1 METGSL
7 LFQSEVEI
15 RASGWLLCFSD
26 LQLEPQY
33 LSLGFYY
40 SCYTYMLIRHA
51 PITTKVLLYVTPEN
65 IIFTVALSGPHYF
78 SHFTCKECEFQD
90 TKSL

>member
-7 LFQSEVEI
+7 PFWSEVEV

-26 LQLEPQY
+26 LQVELQY

-40 SCYTYMLIRHA
+40 WRYRIGEKSMRKGKSPEVGIQTYAQTCRTGHSFFG
-51 PITTKVLLYVTPEN
+51 TEN
-65 IIFTVALSGPHYF
+65 L
-78 SHFTCKECEFQD
+78 
-90 TKSL
+90 